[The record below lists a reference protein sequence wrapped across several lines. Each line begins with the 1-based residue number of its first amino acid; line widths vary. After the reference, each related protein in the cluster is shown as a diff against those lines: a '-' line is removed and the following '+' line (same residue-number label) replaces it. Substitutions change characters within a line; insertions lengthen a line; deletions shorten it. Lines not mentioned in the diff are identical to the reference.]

1 MQHSYSEKD
10 FAYVD
15 LTQISPSKQARQP
28 SLDYAKFRNDRVLSV
43 QDRRS
48 RQNAAP
54 VASSIKRSLFAIRRG
69 QLVLRTV
76 QLVGAG
82 GLVATLILLENIPSV
97 QSYIVRAPV
106 CAYITFE
113 GGDDC

>member
-10 FAYVD
+10 FAYID
-15 LTQISPSKQARQP
+15 LTSLSPSKSTHQD
-28 SLDYAKFRNDRVLSV
+28 SNSIDYAKFRNDRVLSV

-48 RQNAAP
+48 RQGHDLTP
-54 VASSIKRSLFAIRRG
+54 VASSTKRSLFAIRRG

-106 CAYITFE
+106 RTPSE
-113 GGDDC
+113 T